1 MFSPWNMF
9 LIESFQWKDFDGEPK
24 RYLGYSPWKV
34 WSDIPR
40 VQRILITASNPI
52 CEDVIIFKFSG
63 MFVMASL
70 TFLVRYLLSARSN
83 LSAWGGLWWLWYP
96 GKVCTWVKI
105 LWNSLKSGCIIRW
118 MVQLTCPPENFEM
131 PERVA
136 RSQCWL
142 KSKFSLLNWNFP
154 KIIGHFCQI
163 FLAVASE
170 CLLTHLAMTKR
181 STAICWPLHSRASL
195 L

>member
-1 MFSPWNMF
+1 MSKSWYIYHWMYFVGNILMAKGNTYS
-9 LIESFQWKDFDGEPK
+9 
-24 RYLGYSPWKV
+24 RYLFLSRYFAILTMESVKRHSPCATYSHHSFK
-34 WSDIPR
+34 
-40 VQRILITASNPI
+40 SNLWGNKI
-52 CEDVIIFKFSG
+52 
-63 MFVMASL
+63 MFQCNGLLVMASL

-142 KSKFSLLNWNFP
+142 KSKFSFLKFP
-154 KIIGHFCQI
+154 KLWGYF
-163 FLAVASE
+163 
-170 CLLTHLAMTKR
+170 
-181 STAICWPLHSRASL
+181 
-195 L
+195 